1 MRGSA
6 SDKGT
11 SMSTRHD
18 GTAVLES
25 TEVGRRLAGK
35 YMGFK
40 LGAENFALE
49 ILKVQE
55 IIGLM
60 NITAV
65 PRTPEFVRGVINLR
79 GKVIPV
85 IDLRL
90 KFGMPAKEYTELT
103 CIMVVQVALN
113 DDQVTM
119 GVIVDQVSEV
129 MDIKADQVEE
139 PPHFGAGDAG
149 QFLLGMGK
157 FQNTVVMLLDADS
170 ILTAGEMTMVDA
182 MSDEA

>member
-1 MRGSA
+1 MTTCLDSPVSCDPA
-6 SDKGT
+6 T
-11 SMSTRHD
+11 
-18 GTAVLES
+18 
-25 TEVGRRLAGK
+25 VGARLAGK

-40 LGAENFALE
+40 LDQEHFGLE

-65 PRTPEFVRGVINLR
+65 PRTPAFVRGVINLR

-90 KFGMPAKEYTELT
+90 KFGMDEAETTELT
-103 CIMVVQVALN
+103 CIMVVQVGLGSSV
-113 DDQVTM
+113 VTM

-129 MDIKADQVEE
+129 MDITADNVE
-139 PPHFGAGDAG
+139 PPPAFGDAEAER
-149 QFLLGMGK
+149 FLMGMGK
-157 FQNTVVMLLDADS
+157 FQEHVVMLLDADR
-170 ILTAGEMTMVDA
+170 ILSAGEMTMIDA
-182 MSDEA
+182 AGDEA

>member
-1 MRGSA
+1 
-6 SDKGT
+6 
-11 SMSTRHD
+11 MSTNHS
-18 GTAVLES
+18 GTALLDP
-25 TEVGRRLAGK
+25 TEISHKLAGK

-40 LGAENFALE
+40 LGAENFGLE

-65 PRTPEFVRGVINLR
+65 PRTPKFVRGVINLR

-90 KFGMPAKEYTELT
+90 KFGLPPKEDTELT
-103 CIMVVQVALN
+103 CVMVVQVTLN
-113 DDQVTM
+113 QSLVTM

-129 MDIKADQVEE
+129 MEIGAGHVE
-139 PPHFGAGDAG
+139 PPPTFGGSDAEK
-149 QFLLGMGK
+149 FLLGIGK
-157 FQNTVVMLLDADS
+157 FQENVVMLLDVEQ
-170 ILTAGEMTMVDA
+170 ILSSQELSLVGDLSETD
-182 MSDEA
+182 